1 MVGFEVKVAATNDV
15 KYTYRLERISGV
27 EAAAIGCNW
36 SFASIVDI
44 NRKWRKLA
52 VRHFENQ
59 NF

>member
-1 MVGFEVKVAATNDV
+1 VKVAATNDV
-15 KYTYRLERISGV
+15 KYSYRLERISGV

-44 NRKWRKLA
+44 NRKWRNLA